1 MAFEHFAVR
10 LNGLAKVFAQPVTFR
25 LIGVMEQF
33 TDQSPDSRQMIV
45 TGTPPGHVIQ
55 KAMNLFGDP
64 SAFGLLQTA
73 LADDII
79 DKVNAFGNRTLADR
93 HA

>member
-1 MAFEHFAVR
+1 
-10 LNGLAKVFAQPVTFR
+10 
-25 LIGVMEQF
+25 
-33 TDQSPDSRQMIV
+33 MIV